1 MATGTITTHGTYLN
15 NEVKTEG
22 VSLFP
27 NVTFFRLEGNIKAIK
42 CGVALENAMT
52 AGTNYLICT
61 ASQWASNINWYH
73 MIVLGRS
80 AAVDEAYFA
89 YLNVN
94 TSGAVYIRPTQNI
107 PAGAAIWVC
116 EYYI

>member
-1 MATGTITTHGTYLN
+1 MATGVIPTHGTYQN
-15 NEVKTEG
+15 YEAITTG
-22 VSLFP
+22 VLIFP

-42 CGVALENAMT
+42 CGVSLDSALT
-52 AGTNYLICT
+52 AGTNYTICT

-89 YLNVN
+89 YLNIN
-94 TSGAVYIRPTQNI
+94 TSGAVFIRPTQDI
-107 PAGAAIWVC
+107 PSGSVIWLC